1 MSGGWWVGGWCL
13 LRGNLQG
20 DLWGNLWGNL
30 RGNVRGNLRGNLWFR
45 SLVSVSASVFQL
57 FWDKSAE
64 ESSTQFHTDPPES
77 RSLMP

>member
-20 DLWGNLWGNL
+20 DL
-30 RGNVRGNLRGNLWFR
+30 RGNLQGNLQGDLWGNLWFR